1 MTSYFLVPG
10 IAQTIDLHFLS
21 AISSQKKTMNTV
33 ATKLLGIKHP
43 IVCGGMTATGSAEL
57 AAGVSNAG
65 CLGMLTCLH
74 CKTPERLDVEI
85 ARLRTMTDKPFGV
98 NLTILGEKR
107 GAPEYPTE
115 FAQVICK
122 NNIKIVETCG
132 SNKVIMIKLHQ
143 QLRAGGVQV
152 IISKCVKVKH
162 ALTAQ
167 NVLGS
172 DMVSLMGYDSGGL
185 PGESDTGIFVQCAL
199 AKNVLNI
206 PFLLSGGVA
215 NGSQLLAALA
225 LGAAG
230 VQIGTRFNCTVECT
244 KFAPAFKQRM
254 VEATTKDSV
263 IVMSSFNASSRVLLN
278 KDAKEILKIEAEG
291 GGKAGM
297 MAGTLSFKDIGKY
310 AMFDRLLEGMD
321 RGDPD
326 MGIWN
331 CGQSVALI
339 DDVITCQ
346 EFVDRLIFEAKEAM
360 GSVTPMFVDRDG
372 GTTRSFL

>member
-1 MTSYFLVPG
+1 MDCHIT
-10 IAQTIDLHFLS
+10 
-21 AISSQKKTMNTV
+21 KK
-33 ATKLLGIKHP
+33 A
-43 IVCGGMTATGSAEL
+43 
-57 AAGVSNAG
+57 
-65 CLGMLTCLH
+65 
-74 CKTPERLDVEI
+74 
-85 ARLRTMTDKPFGV
+85 
-98 NLTILGEKR
+98 
-107 GAPEYPTE
+107 
-115 FAQVICK
+115 
-122 NNIKIVETCG
+122 
-132 SNKVIMIKLHQ
+132 
-143 QLRAGGVQV
+143 
-152 IISKCVKVKH
+152 
-162 ALTAQ
+162 
-167 NVLGS
+167 
-172 DMVSLMGYDSGGL
+172 
-185 PGESDTGIFVQCAL
+185 
-199 AKNVLNI
+199 LNI

>member
-1 MTSYFLVPG
+1 MIQNYCTSR
-10 IAQTIDLHFLS
+10 
-21 AISSQKKTMNTV
+21 
-33 ATKLLGIKHP
+33 LGIKHP

-65 CLGMLTCLH
+65 GLGMLTCLH
-74 CKTPERLDVEI
+74 CKTPERLHLEI
-85 ARLRTMTDKPFGV
+85 KRLRTMTDKPFGV

-115 FAQVICK
+115 FANVICQ
-122 NNIKIVETCG
+122 NNISIVETCG
-132 SNKVIMIKLHQ
+132 SNKSIMLKLHR
-143 QLRAGGVQV
+143 QLRDGGVLT

-167 NVLGS
+167 NILGS

-199 AKNVLNI
+199 AKKQLSI

-225 LGAAG
+225 LGACG

-254 VEATTKDSV
+254 VEATAKDSI
-263 IVMSSFNASSRVLLN
+263 IVMSSFNASSRVLKN
-278 KDAKEILKIEAEG
+278 KDAMEIKRIEDKG
-291 GGKAGM
+291 GGKAGVLS
-297 MAGTLSFKDIGKY
+297 GKLSFKDIGKY

-331 CGQSVALI
+331 CGQSVALV
-339 DDVITCQ
+339 DDILTCQ
-346 EFVDRLIFEAKEAM
+346 QFVDQLMSEATRAL
-360 GSVTPMFVDRDG
+360 SDVNPMFVRA
-372 GTTRSFL
+372 SL